1 MMISVSSD
9 DAVEIKI
16 GDTAY
21 LIDDED
27 SYRNLL
33 IVITDPNPDIQ
44 FSDELFTVDPEIQ
57 SQNQIEI
64 ATRYSEFFKAYV
76 KKREQKIEER
86 KAAIKDGILA
96 CSESTEALLSDQEEP
111 ME

>member
-1 MMISVSSD
+1 MISVSSD

-33 IVITDPNPDIQ
+33 IVLTDPNPDVQ
-44 FSDELFTVDPEIQ
+44 FPDELFNVDPEIQ
-57 SQNQIEI
+57 SQNQ
-64 ATRYSEFFKAYV
+64 
-76 KKREQKIEER
+76 
-86 KAAIKDGILA
+86 
-96 CSESTEALLSDQEEP
+96 
-111 ME
+111 